1 MNFLVYRYFLKFLWK
16 VQKLLGIATKLKQHH
31 FCREEMTNAIRKVC
45 KETQANSIK
54 PEDITEEMLEQSL
67 YTQIS
72 GLGLKPDLVSMS

>member
-1 MNFLVYRYFLKFLWK
+1 
-16 VQKLLGIATKLKQHH
+16 
-31 FCREEMTNAIRKVC
+31 MTNAIRKVC